1 MSELLHLEIT
11 KEIIGAAIEVW
22 KVLGY
27 GFLEKV
33 YENAT
38 AEEGNRGGLVAK
50 KQVSIEVSYKGATVG
65 VCGADLL
72 VEGSVI
78 VEFKAEN
85 ELNLKHQAQ
94 MINYLKATG
103 IRVGLLVNFGEG
115 KCEWKRLVV

>member
-38 AEEGNRGGLVAK
+38 AEEVKRRGLVSK
-50 KQVSIEVSYKGATVG
+50 QQVSIEVI
-65 VCGADLL
+65 
-72 VEGSVI
+72 GSSP
-78 VEFKAEN
+78 K
-85 ELNLKHQAQ
+85 
-94 MINYLKATG
+94 
-103 IRVGLLVNFGEG
+103 
-115 KCEWKRLVV
+115 

>member
-1 MSELLHLEIT
+1 MSELLHLEIAE
-11 KEIIGAAIEVW
+11 KIIGAAIEIW

-27 GFLEKV
+27 GFLEEV

-38 AEEGNRGGLVAK
+38 AEEVKRRGLVAK
-50 KQVSIEVSYKGATVG
+50 QQVSIEVSNKGVTVG
-65 VCGADLL
+65 LYVADLL

-78 VEFKAEN
+78 VEFKAEKA
-85 ELNLKHQAQ
+85 LNLKHQAQ

-103 IRVGLLVNFGEG
+103 IRVSLLVNFGER